1 MSADLLSQI
10 AAAVACGIIIA
21 RCEPALNRMQAGSSP
36 VLLMVAFWCLLVA
49 ALGGITLILIGAVP
63 PWPATVGA
71 LGVALLL
78 MCERRVRY
86 LTRTPKPHDAS

>member
-1 MSADLLSQI
+1 
-10 AAAVACGIIIA
+10 V
-21 RCEPALNRMQAGSSP
+21 
-36 VLLMVAFWCLLVA
+36 VA

-71 LGVALLL
+71 MGVALLL

-86 LTRTPKPHDAS
+86 LTRIPKRHDAS